1 MIKKVT
7 FFLSDGACECT
18 NEADMLV
25 SNLAL
30 SPRVPQPM
38 LTPISIPNNTLIT
51 FGPLG
56 PVWGMGVREAL
67 PGRGSRHT
75 QCIFLRS
82 ACWSKCTRCCPCSS
96 LHLWI
101 PLGSAGKTSKRKK
114 THHRFCGDSKIIF
127 HILIGVSS
135 PTLRHGRTF
144 LILTSHSFH
153 VLILRSNTH
162 RHLAVSL
169 ISVELAFIS
178 LLRSPAR
185 QSYCSSTER

>member
-1 MIKKVT
+1 
-7 FFLSDGACECT
+7 
-18 NEADMLV
+18 MLI
-25 SNLAL
+25 SNSAL

-38 LTPISIPNNTLIT
+38 VTPISIPNNTLIT

-56 PVWGMGVREAL
+56 PVWGMRVTEAL
-67 PGRGSRHT
+67 PGRGSQHT
-75 QCIFLRS
+75 RCISPRS
-82 ACWSKCTRCCPCSS
+82 ACWSECTRCCLCSS
-96 LHLWI
+96 LHPWL
-101 PLGSAGKTSKRKK
+101 PLRSVGKTRKRKNIHHIFLGGGSK
-114 THHRFCGDSKIIF
+114 TIF
-127 HILIGVSS
+127 YILIGDLN
-135 PTLRHGRTF
+135 PTLIHGCTL

-153 VLILRSNTH
+153 ALLLRSNTH